1 MPEGLLAPV
10 CWALQQPL
18 RRPWAIVAF
27 ASPTLRTRRSIL
39 TYSAGIVFTAVT
51 MVTAMVTR
59 PMLLQP
65 TWLGKDGF
73 GAFRMITGWYGY
85 LTLLDLG
92 LGAALSPLLARAL
105 GQGDT
110 RVLRGTLGAGIRT
123 YLKLTL
129 LAIFV
134 GLTMLPLIIWQV
146 PVPPGRVNDLGLAW
160 IICLLS
166 LLPMG
171 LAPLRTLAEAR
182 QRGYWVNSL
191 MTVQCVLITALSLLL
206 AWAGWGIAGQAWAF
220 SLGIMTFFA
229 MLVWGELRD
238 NPHLLS
244 AAWSAPADPEI
255 VRAIRSLSLPS
266 LLIILSGRVG
276 LLSDNIVAG
285 GFLGTAMVA
294 SLDSTVQ
301 LASLAQG
308 QLQAIGA
315 SSWAAL
321 AGLHAQGD
329 LNTFNRRLLELTKV
343 VALLGLAVLGPVAAY
358 NRQFFNLWLG
368 PKLVAYAGSAVIVI
382 AAVNAFLLGLFS
394 LWGWCFAGTGQIRRL
409 LTPTVTATVVN
420 LAASLILTHQ
430 VGLVGPALGTLV
442 ANLTVTLWWLPILI
456 CRSFGISLRAL
467 FRAVAWPLVWGVPYA
482 AGLWWVAH
490 SHHVWGWFGLAAEA
504 GGAAVLFLLLGGLV
518 ILTPAERALWRVR
531 LANFFPHRG
540 GSPDTR
546 VT

>member
-1 MPEGLLAPV
+1 
-10 CWALQQPL
+10 
-18 RRPWAIVAF
+18 
-27 ASPTLRTRRSIL
+27 LRTRRSIL
-39 TYSAGIVFTAVT
+39 TYGAGIVFTAVT
-51 MVTAMVTR
+51 MLTALVTT
-59 PMLLQP
+59 PMLLH
-65 TWLGKDGF
+65 WLGADRF
-73 GAFRMITGWYGY
+73 GACRMITGWYGY

-105 GQGDT
+105 GQGDA
-110 RVLRGTLGAGIRT
+110 RVLRGTLGAGIKT

-129 LAIFV
+129 LALFV
-134 GLTMLPLIIWQV
+134 GFTMLPLIMWQV
-146 PVPPGRVNDLGLAW
+146 PVPPEQMTELQLAW
-160 IICLLS
+160 IVSLLS
-166 LLPMG
+166 FLPMG
-171 LAPLRTLAEAR
+171 LSPLRTLAEAR

-229 MLVWGELRD
+229 MLAWGEFRD

-266 LLIILSGRVG
+266 LLIILGGRVG

-285 GFLGTAMVA
+285 GFLGTAMAA
-294 SLDSTVQ
+294 SLDITVR
-301 LASLAQG
+301 LASLVQG
-308 QLQAIGA
+308 QLQAVGA
-315 SSWAAL
+315 ASWAAL
-321 AGLHAQGD
+321 AGLYAQGD
-329 LNTFNRRLLELTKV
+329 HKTFNRRLLELTKV

-358 NRQFFNLWLG
+358 NRQFFGLWVG
-368 PKLVAYAGSAVIVI
+368 PKLVAYGGSTVTVI
-382 AAVNAFLLGLFS
+382 AVVNAFLLGLFS

-409 LTPTVTATVVN
+409 VAPTVTATVVN

-467 FRAVAWPLVWGVPYA
+467 FQAVAWPLAWGMPYA
-482 AGLWWVAH
+482 AGLWWVAR
-490 SHHVWGWFGLAAEA
+490 SHHVWGWLGLAAEA
-504 GGAAVLFLLLGGLV
+504 GGAAVLFLVLGGLV
-518 ILTPAERALWRVR
+518 ILSPAERALWRVR
-531 LANFFPHRG
+531 MATFFPHRG
-540 GSPDTR
+540 GPPDARGT
-546 VT
+546 